1 MLQVNQNIPWRVLDI
16 DFSFNYLEAIILEF
30 FFKKEDAYRLIY
42 IYPLIIMSKI
52 SKPLTKFS
60 FQFDDIMLL
69 RDFDQAVEIRNLD
82 TIMSCFDLKSLI
94 EAPTCF

>member
-1 MLQVNQNIPWRVLDI
+1 
-16 DFSFNYLEAIILEF
+16 
-30 FFKKEDAYRLIY
+30 
-42 IYPLIIMSKI
+42 MSKI

-82 TIMSCFDLKSLI
+82 TIMSCFDLKSLV